1 MQHYVLEFKK
11 VITYI
16 VIIRNIKGGRDMLK
30 AVIFDMDGVL
40 VNTEPIYYK
49 VVREILNENNHDITY
64 KEYEKYIGMTNE
76 YTWELIKSEYNI
88 STPVDELIDT
98 MMVLKDV
105 IIKRD
110 EYELIDG
117 VVELLE
123 DLKNNHIKIGLAS
136 SSPIC
141 DILDVVQSTGIDKYF
156 DKLIT
161 GESVER
167 SKPFPDV
174 FLKAAEE
181 LKVDNKECV
190 VIEDSKNGVLAAN
203 EANMKCIGFLNID
216 SGKQD
221 LSKSDLIIGSMRD
234 INYKSIEMLYYN
246 K

>member
-110 EYELIDG
+110 GYELIEG

-161 GESVER
+161 GESVKR

-190 VIEDSKNGVLAAN
+190 VIEDSKNGVIAAN

-221 LSKSDLIIGSMRD
+221 LSKSDLIIESMRD
-234 INYKSIEMLYYN
+234 INYKSIEILYYN

>member
-1 MQHYVLEFKK
+1 MF
-11 VITYI
+11 
-16 VIIRNIKGGRDMLK
+16 K

-76 YTWELIKSEYNI
+76 YTWELIRLEYNI
-88 STPVDELIDT
+88 STSVDELIDT

-110 EYELIDG
+110 GYELIDG
-117 VVELLE
+117 VVDLLE
-123 DLKNNHIKIGLAS
+123 DLKNNNIKIGLAS

-156 DKLIT
+156 DKLVT

-181 LKVDNKECV
+181 LKVNNKECI

-203 EANMKCIGFLNID
+203 KANMKCIGFLNID

-221 LSKSDLIIGSMRD
+221 LSKSDLIVKSMKA
-234 INYKSIEMLYYN
+234 INYELIEKLYYN

>member
-1 MQHYVLEFKK
+1 
-11 VITYI
+11 
-16 VIIRNIKGGRDMLK
+16 MLK

-40 VNTEPIYYK
+40 VNTEPIHYK

-76 YTWELIKSEYNI
+76 YTWELIRSEYNI
-88 STPVDELIDT
+88 STSVDELIDT

-110 EYELIDG
+110 GYELIDG
-117 VVELLE
+117 VVDLLE
-123 DLKNNHIKIGLAS
+123 DLKNNNIKIGLAS

-156 DKLIT
+156 DKLVT

-167 SKPFPDV
+167 SKPFPDI
-174 FLKAAEE
+174 FLKASEE
-181 LKVDNKECV
+181 LKVNNKECI
-190 VIEDSKNGVLAAN
+190 VIEDSKNGVFAAN

-221 LSKSDLIIGSMRD
+221 LSKSDLIVESMKD
-234 INYKSIEMLYYN
+234 INYESIEKLYSN